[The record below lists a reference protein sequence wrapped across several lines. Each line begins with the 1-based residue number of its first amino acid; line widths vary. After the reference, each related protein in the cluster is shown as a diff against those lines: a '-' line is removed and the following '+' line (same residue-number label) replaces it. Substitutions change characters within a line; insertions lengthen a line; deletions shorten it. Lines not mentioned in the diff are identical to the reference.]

1 MAETVDQ
8 RFVADPP
15 QRLVGDKAYDSDR
28 LDEQMLSEYGTEV
41 IAPHREGR
49 RTDTRTQDGRS
60 LRRYRKRWRVERFFA
75 WLNNYRR
82 VVVRWEYHVENY
94 LGFLHLA
101 CLIILLRYL

>member
-1 MAETVDQ
+1 MDQ

-15 QRLVGDKAYDSDR
+15 QRLVGDKAYDSDP
-28 LDEQMLSEYGTEV
+28 LDEQMLSDYGTEV
-41 IAPHREGR
+41 IAPHRDGR
-49 RTDTRTQDGRS
+49 RKDTRTQDGRA

-82 VVVRWEYHVENY
+82 LVVRWEYHAENY

>member
-8 RFVADPP
+8 RFIADPP
-15 QRLVGDKAYDSDR
+15 QRLVGDKAYDSDP
-28 LDEQMLSEYGTEV
+28 LDEQMLCEYGTEV
-41 IAPHREGR
+41 IAPHRQGR
-49 RTDTRTQDGRS
+49 RQDTRTQDGRP
-60 LRRYRKRWRVERFFA
+60 LRRYAKRWRVERFFA

-82 VVVRWEYHVENY
+82 LVVRWEYHPENY